1 MLFSGTSCFS
11 MQNQMISEKTKTRIE
26 MAEATNNLAKMRF
39 NIGVEQA
46 KQKDIAREMD
56 EVELRRARLELIEYE
71 EAQNA

>member
-1 MLFSGTSCFS
+1 MLTEKA
-11 MQNQMISEKTKTRIE
+11 QMRIE

-56 EVELRRARLELIEYE
+56 EVELRKARLELIEYE

>member
-11 MQNQMISEKTKTRIE
+11 MQNQMLTEKAQMRIE

-56 EVELRRARLELIEYE
+56 EVELRKARLELIEYE

>member
-1 MLFSGTSCFS
+1 
-11 MQNQMISEKTKTRIE
+11 MQNQMLTEKAQMRIE

-56 EVELRRARLELIEYE
+56 EVELRKARLELIEYE
-71 EAQNA
+71 EA

>member
-1 MLFSGTSCFS
+1 
-11 MQNQMISEKTKTRIE
+11 

>member
-1 MLFSGTSCFS
+1 